1 MSKVGQTGA
10 TLADI
15 LGRVNAVAGAI
26 VGNAD
31 SEAVGVAEAV
41 RDAEALP
48 VAEPLRVCDPL
59 VEFPNRTSSQPS
71 TRKESPKSASSAGH
85 SSKRHLKNCAV
96 GLKSIAQKHAESLH
110 PVPVTIE

>member
-1 MSKVGQTGA
+1 VRQTGA

-31 SEAVGVAEAV
+31 SEAVEVAEAV

-48 VAEPLRVCDPL
+48 VAEPLIVCDPL

-96 GLKSIAQKHAESLH
+96 GLKSIAQKHAESFTAH
-110 PVPVTIE
+110 PAPVTID